1 LPADTLVEIAI
12 TQGEGY
18 SLATISGPL
27 DDSAPDAFRE
37 TLHPLFNDRGV
48 RLVVDLSGSP
58 RVSSVGLTAM
68 VRLVTDA
75 NTRAGR
81 VIFAAPVPFVSE
93 VFRVTKLEKF
103 FDVAPTRA
111 NAIEQLA

>member
-1 LPADTLVEIAI
+1 MDALVEIAI
-12 TQGEGY
+12 TPCDGY
-18 SLATISGPL
+18 QLATVTGPL
-27 DDSAPDAFRE
+27 DDTAPDAFRE

-81 VIFAAPVPFVSE
+81 VIFAAPVPFVAE
-93 VFRVTKLEKF
+93 VFRVTKLERF
-103 FDVAPTRA
+103 FDTAPTRA
-111 NAIEQLA
+111 SAIEQLK